1 MDKEIWLKYFRDF
14 LRQILEYKTIRGAT
28 PQALTTFKTNAA
40 AFAKYIVGKF
50 DDLNLT
56 LYTPKDYDC
65 ENSIVYSYW
74 RDEEDPAPVFI
85 FYLDGMKFFKV

>member
-1 MDKEIWLKYFRDF
+1 L
-14 LRQILEYKTIRGAT
+14 A
-28 PQALTTFKTNAA
+28 TFKTNAA

-50 DDLNLT
+50 ANLT
-56 LYTPKDYDC
+56 IYTPKDYDS

-74 RDEEDPAPVFI
+74 RNEEDPAPVFI